1 MRKTLSAS
9 ILLLA
14 LSGSAYAGNIPTDSP
29 TPPQTATA
37 APTTET
43 GSDPLNAQPSEPTT
57 TEVAVNLLQTVL
69 TIL

>member
-1 MRKTLSAS
+1 MRKTLSTS

-37 APTTET
+37 TTTET

-57 TEVAVNLLQTVL
+57 TDVAVNLLQTVL
-69 TIL
+69 AIL